1 MRISAKGEYAIQ
13 AVLDLALHRERGL
26 TAIQEIARRQAIPQ
40 RYLEQVLLAL
50 KRAGLLTSKRG
61 SAGGYQLT
69 RPPEDI
75 SVGDVLRAVEGTG
88 APFEAQRRGRPG
100 DGRASRPGR
109 AVGRDLE
116 RGLEGRRPAHVRR
129 PGRSRGRAPE
139 RRAAD
144 VPHMTT
150 PKIAKSVL
158 ELVGRTPMV
167 RLNRLPKPG
176 GAMVAAK
183 VESLNPGGSVKD
195 RIAVSMVEDAERR
208 GVLKPGATIV
218 EPTSGNTGIG
228 LAMAAAVRGYRLILT
243 MPDDMSVERQRLLAR
258 FGAELH
264 LTPAIEGMTGAVHAA
279 RELLREHP
287 DYFMPQQFENPAN
300 PEAHRRTTALEVLD
314 AVGGRLDAFVAG
326 VGTGGTLTGVGEVL
340 KEKIPGVRIV
350 AVEPAASPVLAG
362 GKARPH
368 AIQGIGASFVPGV
381 LNRAIID
388 RIIQVRDEDALAW
401 SRRLAREEGLL
412 VGVSAGAAVFA
423 ACAVA
428 AEMTP
433 SQLVVTVLPDTG
445 ERYLSPGG

>member
-1 MRISAKGEYAIQ
+1 M
-13 AVLDLALHRERGL
+13 
-26 TAIQEIARRQAIPQ
+26 TA
-40 RYLEQVLLAL
+40 
-50 KRAGLLTSKRG
+50 
-61 SAGGYQLT
+61 
-69 RPPEDI
+69 
-75 SVGDVLRAVEGTG
+75 
-88 APFEAQRRGRPG
+88 
-100 DGRASRPGR
+100 
-109 AVGRDLE
+109 
-116 RGLEGRRPAHVRR
+116 PA
-129 PGRSRGRAPE
+129 
-139 RRAAD
+139 
-144 VPHMTT
+144 
-150 PKIAKSVL
+150 KIAKSVL

-176 GAMVAAK
+176 GAVVAAK

-195 RIAVSMVEDAERR
+195 RIAVAMLEDAERR

-264 LTPAIEGMTGAVHAA
+264 LTPAIEGMTGSVHAA

-314 AVGGRLDAFVAG
+314 AVGGHLDAFVAG

-340 KEKIPGVRIV
+340 KEKIPGVRVV
-350 AVEPAASPVLAG
+350 AVEPAASPVHAG

-388 RIIQVRDEDALAW
+388 RIVQVRDEDALAW

-412 VGVSAGAAVFA
+412 VGVSAGAAAFA
-423 ACAVA
+423 ACMVA
-428 AEMTP
+428 GEMSP